1 MRSRERSIMDARLA
15 PLLELLFG
23 IAPDPCIGCDL
34 ICITFVHVIKRST
47 CRILNLYSKC
57 FGAIYAESSVV
68 QLSLSVWYPAR
79 PLTVRSLIDGC
90 RYLATGSLQSPHL
103 RSGLVSTQT
112 TDRPFELYRTRTYVR
127 MTCHIYAYM
136 LCVCICSL
144 QRYE

>member
-90 RYLATGSLQSPHL
+90 RAAAGGILQSPH
-103 RSGLVSTQT
+103 
-112 TDRPFELYRTRTYVR
+112 
-127 MTCHIYAYM
+127 I
-136 LCVCICSL
+136 
-144 QRYE
+144 